1 MRDENHIGREYSRK
15 MNIKE
20 IKKDIKERLWGS
32 KLEYFEVIE
41 VK

>member
-1 MRDENHIGREYSRK
+1 MKIILEGNIRGK